1 MDQCMKGILKIIIS
15 MVVVHMYGQMDVNIV
30 DNGGRI

>member
-1 MDQCMKGILKIIIS
+1 MKEILKIITS
-15 MVVVHMYGQMDVNIV
+15 MAVVHMYGQMDANIL